1 MLQKSLIFVKV
12 INDNNNNVDK
22 FVKIQNKKNA
32 PKWFKIPDFLGYN
45 LFSNPFHTYPPNI
58 FKLENL

>member
-1 MLQKSLIFVKV
+1 MLQKSLIFVKI

-32 PKWFKIPDFLGYN
+32 PK
-45 LFSNPFHTYPPNI
+45 
-58 FKLENL
+58 